1 MDTGSSTDE
10 YFGTLGGS
18 LMRDLLADLQV
29 DDNDWSLEQLEKEL
43 ASLDHEP
50 SLEQKPL
57 HSLNAASLIVSH
69 AQERSSSI
77 TTMSPPGTTTITL
90 TPAGLA
96 DTTDAWSLSLQK
108 FTSLSLQDDFL
119 AADSARK
126 QNQSQDPTSHGISSL
141 LGAEDYDIKEK
152 QILVVPPG
160 LGGAGADVKHSTSQQ
175 DIITSSQNSISI
187 GAENTK
193 ISTNT
198 TFLGNQAV
206 QRPEIDT
213 NNQHV
218 TDETKKIDPIFGL
231 NSSSL
236 PSKIDQTQKDI
247 PMADATFPANNAIG
261 NLPTANSI
269 PPTDMVPTRGNVIL
283 PPQQQGNMIQ
293 PHPQGV
299 PLGLHVQHAPPIAVS
314 MQMPMNVPPT
324 MGITVSAPPT
334 GVVVGAAMSNS
345 GPAWQNPRVVPLLP
359 LQSPQQYQIKVFCNP
374 YPSAPPIPATAL
386 ISSCMSSRDIAYVVH
401 AILKPVLAAGISE
414 DDYYLQYIKRRVG
427 CSQANPINPKRVKDI
442 NHEMVSRQ
450 SKSKEWA
457 SEKSVLGHVT
467 KSNIAR
473 PRALIATPQPSADED
488 NTEQKQR
495 ANLWKS
501 RVYCDQAYQSFQN
514 VVDIWRLSPPGGG
527 IPPQVQLHL
536 VKLMKCMG
544 IVLDS
549 EKKMYTV
556 GGGVLKLVV
565 KLRKG
570 RTLIS
575 RVLEQALLPP
585 NAVQVLLPAL
595 LETITLLSMSSN
607 ENGSNDAAK
616 QTGNGII
623 VEDPSIERL
632 FRAMIGIIL
641 QLKIN
646 GDTLLKCFQIFLSHG
661 KAAFSTKVRMECL
674 HSLLQKGASVIP
686 QSPSEVTK
694 AAWGNAEQK
703 FMLLLQ

>member
-1 MDTGSSTDE
+1 MEDTSSSTDE

-29 DDNDWSLEQLEKEL
+29 EDNDWSLEQLEKEL
-43 ASLDHEP
+43 ASLDQEP
-50 SLEQKPL
+50 SLEQQKPL
-57 HSLNAASLIVSH
+57 NSLNAASLIVSH

-77 TTMSPPGTTTITL
+77 TTMPLLPGTATIRSA
-90 TPAGLA
+90 PSGLA
-96 DTTDAWSLSLQK
+96 NTTDAWSLSLQK

-126 QNQSQDPTSHGISSL
+126 QNQSQDPTSQGISFL

-152 QILVVPPG
+152 QIFVVPAG
-160 LGGAGADVKHSTSQQ
+160 LGGASADVKHFTSQQ
-175 DIITSSQNSISI
+175 DPITPSRNSISI
-187 GAENTK
+187 GSENTK
-193 ISTNT
+193 TSNNA

-206 QRPEIDT
+206 QRPEVNT
-213 NNQHV
+213 NNQPT
-218 TDETKKIDPIFGL
+218 TDETKKIYPIVGL
-231 NSSSL
+231 NSSIL
-236 PSKIDQTQKDI
+236 PSKI
-247 PMADATFPANNAIG
+247 DATFPANNAFG
-261 NLPTANSI
+261 NLPIANSI
-269 PPTDMVPTRGNVIL
+269 PPAGMVPTQGTVIVS
-283 PPQQQGNMIQ
+283 PQQQASMIQ

-299 PLGLHVQHAPPIAVS
+299 ALGLHVQHAPPIAVP
-314 MQMPMNVPPT
+314 MQMPMPMNVPT
-324 MGITVSAPPT
+324 MGITVTAPPT
-334 GVVVGAAMSNS
+334 GVVVGTAMSTA
-345 GPAWQNPRVVPLLP
+345 GPAWQTPRVGPLLP
-359 LQSPQQYQIKVFCNP
+359 LSSPQQYQMKVFCNP

-401 AILKPVLAAGISE
+401 AILKPILAAGISE
-414 DDYYLQYIKRRVG
+414 DDYYLQYIKRRAG

-544 IVLDS
+544 IVLDN

-585 NAVQVLLPAL
+585 NVVQVFLPVL
-595 LETITLLSMSSN
+595 LETITSLSMNSN
-607 ENGSNDAAK
+607 ENSSNNAAK

-623 VEDPSIERL
+623 IEDPSIERL

-646 GDTLLKCFQIFLSHG
+646 GETLLKCFQIFLSHG

-686 QSPSEVTK
+686 QSPSEGTK
-694 AAWGNAEQK
+694 EAWGNAEQK

>member
-1 MDTGSSTDE
+1 MEDTSSSTDE

-29 DDNDWSLEQLEKEL
+29 EDNDWSLEQLEKEL
-43 ASLDHEP
+43 ASLDQEP
-50 SLEQKPL
+50 SLEQQPL
-57 HSLNAASLIVSH
+57 DSLNAASLIVSH

-77 TTMSPPGTTTITL
+77 TTMPLLPGTATIRSA
-90 TPAGLA
+90 PSGLA
-96 DTTDAWSLSLQK
+96 NTTDAWSLSLQK

-126 QNQSQDPTSHGISSL
+126 QNQSQDPTSQGISSL

-152 QILVVPPG
+152 QILVVPSG
-160 LGGAGADVKHSTSQQ
+160 LGGASVDVKHFTSQQ
-175 DIITSSQNSISI
+175 DPITPSQNSISI

-193 ISTNT
+193 TSNNT

-206 QRPEIDT
+206 QRPEVNT
-213 NNQHV
+213 NNQPA
-218 TDETKKIDPIFGL
+218 TDETKKIDPIVGL
-231 NSSSL
+231 NSSLL
-236 PSKIDQTQKDI
+236 PSKID
-247 PMADATFPANNAIG
+247 ASFPAFG
-261 NLPTANSI
+261 NLPIANSI
-269 PPTDMVPTRGNVIL
+269 PPTGMVPTQGTVIVS
-283 PPQQQGNMIQ
+283 PQQKGSMIQ
-293 PHPQGV
+293 THPQGV
-299 PLGLHVQHAPPIAVS
+299 ALGLHQHAPPIAVP
-314 MQMPMNVPPT
+314 MQMPMPMNVPT
-324 MGITVSAPPT
+324 MGITVTAPPT
-334 GVVVGAAMSNS
+334 GVVVGTAMSTA
-345 GPAWQNPRVVPLLP
+345 GPAWQTPRVGPLLP
-359 LQSPQQYQIKVFCNP
+359 LSSPQQYQMKVFCNP

-414 DDYYLQYIKRRVG
+414 DDYYLQYIKRRAG
-427 CSQANPINPKRVKDI
+427 CLQANPINPKRVKDI

-544 IVLDS
+544 IVLDN

-585 NAVQVLLPAL
+585 NAVQVFLPAL
-595 LETITLLSMSSN
+595 LETITSLSMNSN
-607 ENGSNDAAK
+607 ENGSNNAAN

-646 GDTLLKCFQIFLSHG
+646 GETLLKCFQIFLSHG

-686 QSPSEVTK
+686 QSPSEGTK
-694 AAWGNAEQK
+694 EAWGNAEQK